1 MDEQP
6 FRVGPTF
13 LTQHQA
19 LEALAAAQRT
29 GTMKRCVHAVA
40 VAVDRRGSIA
50 IYQLQCREE
59 SFDLTTDGLACP
71 QRCLL
76 YRPKWR
82 AVLSRWR
89 RSIHPIYWLERQ
101 PGLVKVV
108 VIGGVI
114 ALPVLLAAIYFHSRA
129 DLAALVRALSEAW
142 RGK

>member
-1 MDEQP
+1 
-6 FRVGPTF
+6 
-13 LTQHQA
+13 
-19 LEALAAAQRT
+19 
-29 GTMKRCVHAVA
+29 MKWCVHAVA
-40 VAVDRRGSIA
+40 VPVDRRGAVA

-59 SFDLTTDGLACP
+59 SFDLTTDGLVCP

-114 ALPVLLAAIYFHSRA
+114 ALPVLLAAIYFHSLA
-129 DLAALVRALSEAW
+129 DLAALCARFPRPGEGSSPHGAY
-142 RGK
+142 